1 MPGSV
6 GERLCIAWNDRL
18 IDHRMQVGAALNDC
32 CVGQGLSTCLHQ
44 PEEKGV
50 CLLQLPPVVLK
61 RAVVFLGSIFWFCS
75 SHTMGPISGHWVM
88 NSFVKCIKDGA
99 SDL

>member
-1 MPGSV
+1 MT
-6 GERLCIAWNDRL
+6 
-18 IDHRMQVGAALNDC
+18 AALARVSALACINLRRN
-32 CVGQGLSTCLHQ
+32 QNK
-44 PEEKGV
+44 EKGV